1 MTGTAPF
8 LDVNFGQP
16 MTANSTALITSARPA
31 KRLFLR
37 PVRFAMAAGL
47 CLALASCSFQAS
59 RLNAPGTPAPV
70 GASNYAPAAQPGQA
84 TAAAPR
90 LAAFPNSSIQS
101 QAIAAQAP
109 APSNQ
114 YASVS
119 PPQAGA
125 PNPFLAPQ
133 AQTTTAYNAP
143 YAGGQ
148 VNTQYVGGN
157 GQVMVA
163 MLLPLSGELARFG
176 QEMNNAVQMAQNEVA
191 GGLSI
196 QVFDTQSTPQGAQ
209 MAAQQALNA
218 GAGMIFGPL
227 RGASVPAVV
236 QSATYRSVPVVT
248 FSNDMAQLQA
258 GGVIGGLTPA
268 NAVSQILAFAAQR
281 GHSRIAVL
289 APSNTY
295 GYAAAQAAAQA
306 GPTVGA
312 AIVETRFYDAGR
324 DASDRTQATKDLA
337 KMSDGFDAI
346 LIADGSARLKEVAAL
361 LNYHRVD
368 LKRVKLLGTDIWDGT
383 NLSDERSLTGA
394 WFAAPANAQI
404 SQFKQ
409 RFRSQFGGDPSEP
422 AILAYEAA
430 QIAQQ
435 MQRFGGFSSAALQSG
450 SFNTIYGVVRFQNGQ
465 VAKRNLA
472 VKQVGR
478 ANNSIVAQAAPDV
491 PLPVFIPQAYAG
503 ATPGSPQTPGFAQP
517 GYPQQG
523 YAQQGYPQQGYP
535 QQGYTQQGY
544 QQQSYSQ
551 QAAPSQPT
559 YSNQTFQAY

>member
-1 MTGTAPF
+1 
-8 LDVNFGQP
+8 
-16 MTANSTALITSARPA
+16 MTANMTALTARQATLPLVRPL
-31 KRLFLR
+31 RL
-37 PVRFAMAAGL
+37 AMAIGL
-47 CLALASCSFQAS
+47 CLGLASCSFQAS
-59 RLNAPGTPAPV
+59 RLNAPGSPAPV
-70 GASNYAPAAQPGQA
+70 GASNYSPAPQPSAA
-84 TAAAPR
+84 TATAPR
-90 LAAFPNSSIQS
+90 LAAFPSSNIQS
-101 QAIAAQAP
+101 QPIAGQPP
-109 APSNQ
+109 APNSQ
-114 YASVS
+114 YASVGT
-119 PPQAGA
+119 PQAGQPA
-125 PNPFLAPQ
+125 NPFLAPQ

-148 VNTQYVGGN
+148 ANTQYVGGN
-157 GQVMVA
+157 GQGMVA
-163 MLLPLSGELARFG
+163 MLLPLSGELTRFG

-306 GPTVGA
+306 GPSVGA

-337 KMSDGFDAI
+337 GLADNFDAI

-450 SFNTIYGVVRFQNGQ
+450 SYNTIYGVVRFQNGQ

-491 PLPVFIPQAYAG
+491 PLPVFIPQAYAS
-503 ATPGSPQTPGFAQP
+503 ATPGGFQNAQP
-517 GYPQQG
+517 G
-523 YAQQGYPQQGYP
+523 YAQQGYT
-535 QQGYTQQGY
+535 QQGYTQQGYSQQGY

-551 QAAPSQPT
+551 QAAPQPSQPI
-559 YSNQTFQAY
+559 YNNQSFQAY

>member
-1 MTGTAPF
+1 MMMG
-8 LDVNFGQP
+8 L
-16 MTANSTALITSARPA
+16 
-31 KRLFLR
+31 
-37 PVRFAMAAGL
+37 AG
-47 CLALASCSFQAS
+47 CSFQAS
-59 RLNAPGTPAPV
+59 GLGGNSQSAQPT
-70 GASNYAPAAQPGQA
+70 NYAPIPQGGTQSA
-84 TAAAPR
+84 TATAPR
-90 LAAFPNSSIQS
+90 LAAFPSSNIQS
-101 QAIAAQAP
+101 QPIAGQTA

-114 YASVS
+114 YASVNPPGAGQS
-119 PPQAGA
+119 NAAGANPFVSPQAV
-125 PNPFLAPQ
+125 
-133 AQTTTAYNAP
+133 TAYNAP

-148 VNTQYVGGN
+148 ASTQYVGGN
-157 GQVMVA
+157 GQSMLA

-191 GGLSI
+191 SGLRI

-236 QSATYRSVPVVT
+236 QAATYRSVPVVT

-268 NAVSQILAFAAQR
+268 NAVSQILAFSAQR
-281 GHSRIAVL
+281 GHARVAVL

-295 GYAAAQAAAQA
+295 GYAAAQAAAQS
-306 GPTVGA
+306 GPQVGA
-312 AIVETRFYDAGR
+312 AINETRFYDAGR
-324 DASDRTQATKDLA
+324 DASDRTQATKDVAELA
-337 KMSDGFDAI
+337 DNFDAI
-346 LIADGSARLKEVAAL
+346 LIADGSARLKEVASL

-383 NLSDERSLTGA
+383 NLGDERSLTGA
-394 WFAAPANAQI
+394 WFAAPSNPQI

-409 RFRSQFGGDPSEP
+409 RYRGQFGGDPSEP

-472 VKQVGR
+472 IKQVGR
-478 ANNSIVAQAAPDV
+478 SNSIVAQAAPDV
-491 PLPVFIPQAYAG
+491 PLPVFIPQAYAS
-503 ATPGSPQTPGFAQP
+503 ATPGAQP
-517 GYPQQG
+517 TYGQPQQQVYG
-523 YAQQGYPQQGYP
+523 QPSYGQPSYAQPSYGQPV
-535 QQGYTQQGY
+535 QGY
-544 QQQSYSQ
+544 QQQSSGYG
-551 QAAPSQPT
+551 QPT
-559 YSNQTFQAY
+559 YNPQPVQPAQGYTNQTFQAY